1 MMQPSGPL
9 TTAFCMFLQRVWQE
23 IPEVNAPANL
33 MDLLLV
39 PRTAL
44 EGDTAQEALVHQ

>member
-9 TTAFCMFLQRVWQE
+9 TTAFCMFLQGVWQKMS
-23 IPEVNAPANL
+23 EVNAPANL

-39 PRTAL
+39 MAAAL
-44 EGDTAQEALVHQ
+44 EGGTT